1 VCNFP
6 LHIDY
11 FVEYVLGLVN
21 DIMDLGE
28 VSYSISRW
36 MESSSSDM
44 LLRSLHASLS
54 SIWIPK
60 A

>member
-1 VCNFP
+1 
-6 LHIDY
+6 
-11 FVEYVLGLVN
+11 VN